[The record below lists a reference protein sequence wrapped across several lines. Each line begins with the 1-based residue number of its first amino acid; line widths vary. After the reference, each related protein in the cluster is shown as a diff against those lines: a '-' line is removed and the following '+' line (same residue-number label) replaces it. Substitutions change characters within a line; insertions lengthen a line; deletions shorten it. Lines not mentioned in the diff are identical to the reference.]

1 MFRTKPRNAPNKS
14 SVFLSHEHWQY
25 SGNGYKRLSQVP
37 KHVLESVSD
46 NDIPLTVT
54 KLDEGSLDPD
64 CDKEQ
69 FFQDLKVILGKL
81 MNFESRRG
89 QDESGAD
96 DEQNKY
102 AVSLYKN
109 GGVDVLVRI
118 LMFPSLFPPFTKYR
132 RESDKDL
139 RIKAMVLEILTK
151 MTPTTVGEQVTT
163 YLMEQEDVLSYMFTL
178 LAHQK
183 TFIIACQLIEDMLQS
198 KKILLDLNK
207 INNIQTLIQC
217 LKDDQLANFCRI
229 LAVAISD
236 LDIYDN
242 KSSLFAQNK
251 QKRSKGFVNVRDI
264 NQELLLAIPELL
276 PRLVNLAV
284 SKAYTPRFPGMVS
297 ELDCW
302 MEWIE
307 NQMAEEP
314 YDNPLDDEME
324 DFIGGITAPTTA
336 ESPMQKQQGLTI
348 TEELVQRVEVVYVL
362 GLFLLGKHRKK
373 VQRKLAELKLAPGL
387 SELFDQFIWKCQVGR
402 YTNRH
407 RMRGHNA
414 ACECSPEVALKIQFL
429 RLVHSFCDHSDY
441 KHLLLSKSEL
451 SEVKRINAK
460 AGSLQLPNL
469 DNVNRQLMCRGNK
482 GLLTKIVE
490 VMKKEPTT
498 STFRFWLARAVES
511 YLRGNTSYCDQV
523 FLMRRGLL
531 QHVASNIVE
540 HEIRH
545 KEILQSSFD
554 LLGELVKFN
563 IEAFR
568 TFDNILTTSEKFD
581 KFITTVNRNLVD
593 SNMFI
598 RSLILSLEHFRAEDE
613 AISDYVRKD
622 SRLLMY
628 IGDFSRQ
635 LDYLYKLI
643 TIIDVQNLT
652 QENVSC
658 LNTTL
663 VFLMFANR
671 KHQLGRY
678 LQALKDEKEGMLEV
692 NGSVQFMTNF
702 RDLLLFWQDHYLH
715 KDKDCSALEKRE
727 ELKYEDEDRSDN
739 EDEKPTIVVLK
750 EGDLTPE
757 EAELALKDEK
767 TVTQDYDCEE
777 SEPSDGKITFKKPTK
792 RQGDTVNELNVS
804 SSKKQKDEKKKKK
817 SSSKEVKNSSL
828 LSFDDEEEEET

>member
-1 MFRTKPRNAPNKS
+1 T
-14 SVFLSHEHWQY
+14 
-25 SGNGYKRLSQVP
+25 
-37 KHVLESVSD
+37 D
-46 NDIPLTVT
+46 T
-54 KLDEGSLDPD
+54 
-64 CDKEQ
+64 
-69 FFQDLKVILGKL
+69 
-81 MNFESRRG
+81 
-89 QDESGAD
+89 
-96 DEQNKY
+96 
-102 AVSLYKN
+102 
-109 GGVDVLVRI
+109 
-118 LMFPSLFPPFTKYR
+118 
-132 RESDKDL
+132 DL
-139 RIKAMVLEILTK
+139 RIKAMVLEILIK
-151 MTPTTVGEQVTT
+151 MTPTTVGDQVT
-163 YLMEQEDVLSYMFTL
+163 MCIMDQEDVLSYMFTL

-183 TFIIACQLIEDMLQS
+183 TFINACQLIEDMLQS

-207 INNIQTLIQC
+207 IKNIQTLIQC
-217 LKDDQLANFCRI
+217 LQDEQLANFCRI

-251 QKRSKGFVNVRDI
+251 QKRSKGFINVRDI
-264 NQELLLAIPELL
+264 NQELLLSIPELL

-284 SKAYTPRFPGMVS
+284 SKQYTPRYPGMQS

-307 NQMAEEP
+307 NQMAEEQC
-314 YDNPLDDEME
+314 DNPVEDEM
-324 DFIGGITAPTTA
+324 DMFVGGITAPTTA
-336 ESPMQKQQGLTI
+336 GSPMQLQQGLKI

-387 SELFDQFIWKCQVGR
+387 SDLFDQFIWKCQVGR
-402 YTNRH
+402 YSSRH

-451 SEVKRINAK
+451 NEVKRINAK
-460 AGSLQLPNL
+460 AGTLQLPNL
-469 DNVNRQLMCRGNK
+469 DNVNKVLMCRGSK
-482 GLLTKIVE
+482 GLLTKIVD

-498 STFRFWLARAVES
+498 STFRFWLARAIES
-511 YLRGNTSYCDQV
+511 YLRGSTSYCDQV

-540 HEIRH
+540 HEISQ

-554 LLGELVKFN
+554 LLGELIKFN
-563 IEAFR
+563 IEAFK
-568 TFDNILTTSEKFD
+568 TFDTIFTTDEKFE
-581 KFITTVNRNLVD
+581 KFISTVNRKLVD

-613 AISDYVRKD
+613 GQKVDYAKRD
-622 SRLLMY
+622 SKLLKY
-628 IGDFSRQ
+628 IGDFRNQ
-635 LDYLYKLI
+635 LDYLYRLI
-643 TIIDVQNLT
+643 SIIDVQNLT

-671 KHQLGRY
+671 KNQLGRY

-715 KDKDCSALEKRE
+715 KDKDCSALEK
-727 ELKYEDEDRSDN
+727 
-739 EDEKPTIVVLK
+739 
-750 EGDLTPE
+750 
-757 EAELALKDEK
+757 
-767 TVTQDYDCEE
+767 
-777 SEPSDGKITFKKPTK
+777 
-792 RQGDTVNELNVS
+792 S
-804 SSKKQKDEKKKKK
+804 SRI
-817 SSSKEVKNSSL
+817 
-828 LSFDDEEEEET
+828 SFDYWKQTVATLVSNESTNECAIAHYFERLPCERTF

>member
-1 MFRTKPRNAPNKS
+1 MFLQLPDHILDEVAPNS
-14 SVFLSHEHWQY
+14 
-25 SGNGYKRLSQVP
+25 
-37 KHVLESVSD
+37 
-46 NDIPLTVT
+46 DIPRTVKT
-54 KLDEGSLDPD
+54 LDDFSVDPL
-64 CDKEQ
+64 CDKEAY
-69 FFQDLKVILGKL
+69 FQDLKGVLGQL

-89 QDESGAD
+89 QDENVAD

-102 AVSLYKN
+102 AVSFYKE
-109 GGVDVLVRI
+109 GGVAVLIRQ
-118 LMFPSLFPPFTKYR
+118 LTHASLFPQYSKCR
-132 RESDKDL
+132 VEDDEDM
-139 RIKAMVLEILTK
+139 RIKAITLEILTK
-151 MTPTTVGEQVTT
+151 MTPTTVGEQVVTL
-163 YLMEQEDVLSYMFTL
+163 LMEQEDILSYMFTL
-178 LAHQK
+178 LAQKK
-183 TFIIACQLIEDMLQS
+183 TFINACQLIEDMLQS

-207 INNIQTLIQC
+207 INNIRALIGY
-217 LKDDQLANFCRI
+217 LKDEQLANFCRI

-251 QKRSKGFVNVRDI
+251 QKRSKGFINVRDI
-264 NQELLLAIPELL
+264 NQELLLSIPELL
-276 PRLVNLAV
+276 PRLVGLAV
-284 SKAYTPRFPGMVS
+284 SKEYTPRFRGMVS

-307 NQMAEEP
+307 NQMAEEM
-314 YDNPLDDEME
+314 YDVPTEDDMD
-324 DFIGGITAPTTA
+324 DFIGGITIPTTQG
-336 ESPMQKQQGLTI
+336 SPMVVQQGLKI

-402 YTNRH
+402 YSSRH

-441 KHLLLSKSEL
+441 KHLLLSRNEL
-451 SEVKRINAK
+451 NEVKRINGK
-460 AGSLQLPNL
+460 AGSLALTNL
-469 DNVNRQLMCRGNK
+469 DNINKQLMCKGSK

-531 QHVASNIVE
+531 QHVATNIVE

-563 IEAFR
+563 IEAFQ
-568 TFDNILTTSEKFD
+568 TFDSIFTTQQKFD
-581 KFITTVNRNLVD
+581 KFINTVNRNLVD

-598 RSLILSLEHFRAEDE
+598 RSLVLSLEHFIDEED
-613 AISDYVRKD
+613 ISKEYVKKE
-622 SRLLMY
+622 SKLLMY

-635 LDYLYKLI
+635 LDYLHKLI
-643 TIIDVQNLT
+643 TIIDVHNLT

-671 KHQLGRY
+671 KSNLANY
-678 LQALKDEKEGMLEV
+678 LQALKDEKEGMLDV
-692 NGSVQFMTNF
+692 NGSVSFMTNF

-715 KDKDCSALEKRE
+715 KDKDCSALEKSSRISFE
-727 ELKYEDEDRSDN
+727 YWKQTVSTLVSD
-739 EDEKPTIVVLK
+739 DK
-750 EGDLTPE
+750 
-757 EAELALKDEK
+757 
-767 TVTQDYDCEE
+767 DCECAIVHYCTRPPCE
-777 SEPSDGKITFKKPTK
+777 RTI
-792 RQGDTVNELNVS
+792 
-804 SSKKQKDEKKKKK
+804 
-817 SSSKEVKNSSL
+817 
-828 LSFDDEEEEET
+828 

>member
-1 MFRTKPRNAPNKS
+1 MFRKKTQIEPSRN
-14 SVFLSHEHWQY
+14 SVFWSHEQWQY
-25 SGNGYKRLSQVP
+25 TGSSYQRLSQLP
-37 KHVLESVSD
+37 KHILELVADAEVASMV
-46 NDIPLTVT
+46 VA
-54 KLDEGSLDPD
+54 LDENSLDPD
-64 CDKEQ
+64 CDKEK
-69 FFQDLKVILGKL
+69 FFQDLKVILGRL

-89 QDESGAD
+89 QDD
-96 DEQNKY
+96 DSSDEEQNKY
-102 AVSLYKN
+102 AVSLHKH
-109 GGVDVLVRI
+109 GGVEILVRI
-118 LMFPSLFPPFTKYR
+118 LMQPSLFPPFTSGR
-132 RESDKDL
+132 SETDTDL
-139 RIKAMVLEILTK
+139 RIKAMVLEILIK
-151 MTPTTVGEQVTT
+151 MTPTTVGDQVT
-163 YLMEQEDVLSYMFTL
+163 MCIMDQEDVLSYMFTL

-183 TFIIACQLIEDMLQS
+183 TFINACQLIEDMLQS

-207 INNIQTLIQC
+207 IKNIQTLIQC
-217 LKDDQLANFCRI
+217 LQDEQLANFCRI

-251 QKRSKGFVNVRDI
+251 QKRSKGFINVRDI
-264 NQELLLAIPELL
+264 NQELLLSIPELL

-284 SKAYTPRFPGMVS
+284 SKQYTPRYPGMQS

-307 NQMAEEP
+307 NQMAEEQC
-314 YDNPLDDEME
+314 DNPVEDEM
-324 DFIGGITAPTTA
+324 DMFVGGITAPTTA
-336 ESPMQKQQGLTI
+336 GSPMQLQQGLKI

-387 SELFDQFIWKCQVGR
+387 SDLFDQFIWKCQVGR
-402 YTNRH
+402 YSSRH

-451 SEVKRINAK
+451 NEVKRINAK
-460 AGSLQLPNL
+460 AGTLQLPNL
-469 DNVNRQLMCRGNK
+469 DNVNKVLMCRGSK
-482 GLLTKIVE
+482 GLLTKIVD

-498 STFRFWLARAVES
+498 STFRFWLARAIES
-511 YLRGNTSYCDQV
+511 YLRGSTSYCDQV

-540 HEIRH
+540 HEISQ

-554 LLGELVKFN
+554 LLGELIKFN
-563 IEAFR
+563 IEAFK
-568 TFDNILTTSEKFD
+568 TFDTIFTTDEKFE
-581 KFITTVNRNLVD
+581 KFISTVNRKLVD

-613 AISDYVRKD
+613 GQKVDYAKRD
-622 SRLLMY
+622 SKLLKY
-628 IGDFSRQ
+628 IGDFRNQ
-635 LDYLYKLI
+635 LDYLYRLI
-643 TIIDVQNLT
+643 SIIDVQNLT

-671 KHQLGRY
+671 KNQLGRY

-715 KDKDCSALEKRE
+715 KDKDCSALEK
-727 ELKYEDEDRSDN
+727 
-739 EDEKPTIVVLK
+739 
-750 EGDLTPE
+750 
-757 EAELALKDEK
+757 
-767 TVTQDYDCEE
+767 
-777 SEPSDGKITFKKPTK
+777 
-792 RQGDTVNELNVS
+792 S
-804 SSKKQKDEKKKKK
+804 SRI
-817 SSSKEVKNSSL
+817 
-828 LSFDDEEEEET
+828 SFDYWKQTVATLVSNESTNECAIAHYFERLPCERTF

>member
-1 MFRTKPRNAPNKS
+1 MYRPKPRSAPNRR
-14 SVFLSHEHWQY
+14 SVFLSHEQWQY
-25 SGNGYKRLSQVP
+25 SGNSYKRLSQLP
-37 KHVLESVSD
+37 EHILEGVCD
-46 NDIPLTVT
+46 NDIPVTVT
-54 KLDEGSLDPD
+54 KLDHYSLDPF

-69 FFQDLKVILGKL
+69 FFQDLKSILGRL

-89 QDESGAD
+89 QDETGAD

-102 AVSLYKN
+102 AVSLFKS
-109 GGVDVLVRI
+109 GGVDILVRI
-118 LMFPSLFPPFTKYR
+118 LMFPSMFPPFTKNR
-132 RESDKDL
+132 KESDSDL

-207 INNIQTLIQC
+207 INNIQALIQC
-217 LKDDQLANFCRI
+217 LKDEQLANFCRI

-242 KSSLFAQNK
+242 KSSLYAQNK

-264 NQELLLAIPELL
+264 NQELLLSIPELL

-314 YDNPLDDEME
+314 YDNPLEDEMD

-387 SELFDQFIWKCQVGR
+387 SDLFDQFIWKCQVGR
-402 YTNRH
+402 YANRH
-407 RMRGHNA
+407 RMRGHNS

-441 KHLLLSKSEL
+441 KHLLLSKIEL
-451 SEVKRINAK
+451 NEVKRINAK

-563 IEAFR
+563 IEAFK
-568 TFDNILTTSEKFD
+568 TFDCILTTKEKFD
-581 KFITTVNRNLVD
+581 KFITTVNKNLVD

-598 RSLILSLEHFRAEDE
+598 RSLILSLELFRSEDE
-613 AISDYVRKD
+613 SLKGSSINNTDYARND
-622 SRLLMY
+622 SKLLQY
-628 IGDFSRQ
+628 IGNFNRQ
-635 LDYLYKLI
+635 LDYLYRLI
-643 TIIDVQNLT
+643 AIIDVQNLT

-663 VFLMFANR
+663 VFLMFAN
-671 KHQLGRY
+671 KKNQLGKY
-678 LQALKDEKEGMLEV
+678 LQELKDQKEGMLEV

-715 KDKDCSALEKRE
+715 KDKDCSALEKSSRISFEYWKQTVATLVSE
-727 ELKYEDEDRSDN
+727 EQDN
-739 EDEKPTIVVLK
+739 ECGILHYCVRPPCERTI
-750 EGDLTPE
+750 
-757 EAELALKDEK
+757 
-767 TVTQDYDCEE
+767 
-777 SEPSDGKITFKKPTK
+777 
-792 RQGDTVNELNVS
+792 
-804 SSKKQKDEKKKKK
+804 
-817 SSSKEVKNSSL
+817 
-828 LSFDDEEEEET
+828 

>member
-1 MFRTKPRNAPNKS
+1 MFRQRSRVAPNRK
-14 SVFLSHEHWQY
+14 SVFLSHERWQY
-25 SGNGYKRLSQVP
+25 TGNSYTRMSQLP
-37 KHVLESVSD
+37 KHVLELVAD
-46 NDIPLTVT
+46 QEVANTVVE
-54 KLDEGSLDPD
+54 LDENSMNPQ
-64 CDKEQ
+64 CDKEK
-69 FFQDLKVILGKL
+69 FFQDLKIVLGRL

-89 QDESGAD
+89 QDDGGVD

-102 AVSLYKN
+102 AISLYKH

-118 LMFPSLFPPFTKYR
+118 LMFPSLFPPFTKAR
-132 RESDKDL
+132 DESDIDL
-139 RIKAMVLEILTK
+139 RIKAMVLDILTK
-151 MTPTTVGEQVTT
+151 ITPTTVGEEVTT

-183 TFIIACQLIEDMLQS
+183 TFINACQLIEDMLQS

-217 LKDDQLANFCRI
+217 LRDEQLANFCRI

-251 QKRSKGFVNVRDI
+251 QKRSKGFINVRDI
-264 NQELLLAIPELL
+264 NQELLLSIPELL

-284 SKAYTPRFPGMVS
+284 SKTYTPRYPGMQS

-307 NQMAEEP
+307 NQMAEESHDLP
-314 YDNPLDDEME
+314 VDDEMD
-324 DFIGGITAPTTA
+324 DFIGGVTAPTTA
-336 ESPMQKQQGLTI
+336 GSPMLLQQGLKI

-402 YTNRH
+402 YSSRH

-441 KHLLLSKSEL
+441 KHLLLSKNEL
-451 SEVKRINAK
+451 NEVKRINAK
-460 AGSLQLPNL
+460 AGSLQLLNL
-469 DNVNRQLMCRGNK
+469 DNVNKLLMCRGSK
-482 GLLTKIVE
+482 GLLTKIVD

-511 YLRGNTSYCDQV
+511 YLRGNTSYCDQI

-531 QHVASNIVE
+531 QHVASNIVD

-563 IEAFR
+563 IEAFK
-568 TFDNILTTSEKFD
+568 TFDSILTTQEKCD
-581 KFITTVNRNLVD
+581 KFINTVNRNLVD

-613 AISDYVRKD
+613 NQKDYSKRD
-622 SRLLMY
+622 SKLLNY
-628 IGDFSRQ
+628 IADFSRQ
-635 LDYLYKLI
+635 LDYLYRLI
-643 TIIDVQNLT
+643 SIIDVQNLT

-702 RDLLLFWQDHYLH
+702 RDLLVFWQDHYLH
-715 KDKDCSALEKRE
+715 KDKDCSALEK
-727 ELKYEDEDRSDN
+727 
-739 EDEKPTIVVLK
+739 
-750 EGDLTPE
+750 
-757 EAELALKDEK
+757 
-767 TVTQDYDCEE
+767 
-777 SEPSDGKITFKKPTK
+777 
-792 RQGDTVNELNVS
+792 S
-804 SSKKQKDEKKKKK
+804 SRI
-817 SSSKEVKNSSL
+817 
-828 LSFDDEEEEET
+828 SFDYWKQTVATLVSGDAENECAIAHYCTRPPCERTI